1 MSCGVSS
8 MDITGLVIMGPSIIT
23 NIVHASVAVM
33 VVPMVCER
41 ESRSL
46 APKYCEA
53 MTLAPTET
61 PINSTSSRFITG
73 PLAPMAARA
82 LSPT

>member
-1 MSCGVSS
+1 MSFGVSN
-8 MDITGLVIMGPSIIT
+8 MDITGLVIIGPSIIT
-23 NIVHASVAVM
+23 KIVHARVAVM

-46 APKYCEA
+46 APKYWDA

-61 PINSTSSRFITG
+61 PINSTSRRFITG
-73 PLAPMAARA
+73 PLAPIAARA